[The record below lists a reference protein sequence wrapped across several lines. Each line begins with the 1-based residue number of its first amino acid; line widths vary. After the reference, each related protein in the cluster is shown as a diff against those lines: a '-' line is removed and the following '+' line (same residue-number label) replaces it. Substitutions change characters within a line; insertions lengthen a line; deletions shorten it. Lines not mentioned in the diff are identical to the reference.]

1 MAKIISST
9 NCGNSPKM
17 TFLKE
22 FNIAF
27 AKNNL
32 DFIIENVTD
41 EIVWNIIGD
50 RKIEGRED
58 FMDELKK
65 MKFLKEFNIAFA
77 KNNLDCI
84 IENVTDEIV
93 WNIIGDRK
101 IEGREDFMDELKKM
115 KSEKTTEL
123 FIDQILSH
131 GKTGASNGII
141 KMQNGK

>member
-65 MKFLKEFNIAFA
+65 MK
-77 KNNLDCI
+77 
-84 IENVTDEIV
+84 
-93 WNIIGDRK
+93 
-101 IEGREDFMDELKKM
+101 
-115 KSEKTTEL
+115 SEKTTEL

-141 KMQNGK
+141 KMQNGKKYAFSDFYVFQNTKT